1 MRRAALIALTVAF
14 IAAVPT
20 IATAKGGTGGG
31 GTGGTGGGTAPCVSI
46 SLPKPVE
53 SFNVAG
59 KTDLSVQL
67 QTKIGSCT
75 GGSYV
80 IDVVEITGP
89 DPATASIGS
98 VYPGCAFDPFTVGP
112 FTLKQ
117 GDTRSVNWS
126 TPQLPQ
132 SQCTHWLMETLRD
145 PITGQTWGPVVQRL
159 DHTSRL

>member
-1 MRRAALIALTVAF
+1 MRRAAFIALTFAL

-20 IATAKGGTGGG
+20 IATAKGGSGGGGGG
-31 GTGGTGGGTAPCVSI
+31 GTSAGPCVSI

-59 KTDLSVQL
+59 KTDLTVQL
-67 QTKIGSCT
+67 QTKIASCT

-80 IDVVEITGP
+80 VDVVEIDGP

-98 VYPGCAFDPFTVGP
+98 AYPGCAFPSFTVGP

-117 GDTRSVNWS
+117 GDSRSVNWS
-126 TPQLPQ
+126 TPPLPQ

-145 PITGQTWGPVVQRL
+145 PVTGQTWGPVVQRL

>member
-1 MRRAALIALTVAF
+1 MRRAAFIALTFALL
-14 IAAVPT
+14 AAVPT
-20 IATAKGGTGGG
+20 VATAKGGSGGGGGGG
-31 GTGGTGGGTAPCVSI
+31 GTNSGPCVSI

-67 QTKIGSCT
+67 QTKISSCT

-98 VYPGCAFDPFTVGP
+98 VVPGCAFGPFAVGP
-112 FTLKQ
+112 FTLKK
-117 GDTRSVNWS
+117 G
-126 TPQLPQ
+126 
-132 SQCTHWLMETLRD
+132 
-145 PITGQTWGPVVQRL
+145 
-159 DHTSRL
+159 